1 MQPVQKASNIGSAT
15 LKHLKRASEKD
26 NFLACLR
33 PKSSNGGKRVDMLW
47 FNFIL
52 GSNFLSFCFKLIIML
67 LSYITMPKNKRKE
80 NLNPVVCRGFQ
91 TKEDSDSP
99 PLSLSGNSLV
109 THSISSQHCY
119 TDCYLVLQ
127 KSQSVPISPFSL
139 QPSFDIHTYMFSI
152 SQWLFVR
159 DPYIDLYLLFIRD
172 SD

>member
-1 MQPVQKASNIGSAT
+1 MQPVQKASDIGSAT

-33 PKSSNGGKRVDMLW
+33 PNSSNGGKRVDMLW

-67 LSYITMPKNKRKE
+67 LSYITIPKNKRKE

-109 THSISSQHCY
+109 THSPHSIVTLIVILCCRSRRVFLFPCFLY
-119 TDCYLVLQ
+119 
-127 KSQSVPISPFSL
+127 SL
-139 QPSFDIHTYMFSI
+139 LLTYIHTCF
-152 SQWLFVR
+152 LFPSGYSYGTR
-159 DPYIDLYLLFIRD
+159 TSTCICYSYGID
-172 SD
+172 